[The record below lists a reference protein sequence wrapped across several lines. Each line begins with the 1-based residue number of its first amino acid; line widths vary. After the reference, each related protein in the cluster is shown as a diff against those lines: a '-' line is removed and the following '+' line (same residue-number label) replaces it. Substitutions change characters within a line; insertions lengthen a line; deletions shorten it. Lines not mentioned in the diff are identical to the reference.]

1 MTERRQVVGAPSYG
15 VENFSKSKSF
25 DGIFERHVI
34 SI

>member
-25 DGIFERHVI
+25 DGILRHVI